1 VNDHLNDEELERLAF
16 QALTR
21 EQLAQIATRA
31 ITGRAE
37 DGELESVEEH
47 LFTCDCCVERA
58 KETVDFLRAMRDAAR
73 EIRKAESGWQIQ
85 LANAQGPHQ

>member
-1 VNDHLNDEELERLAF
+1 MNEHLNDEELEKLAF
-16 QALTR
+16 AALTR
-21 EQLAQIATRA
+21 EQLAEIATRT

-58 KETVDFLRAMRDAAR
+58 KETVEFLRAMRDAAR
-73 EIRKAESGWQIQ
+73 DIRSGESWQIP
-85 LANAQGPHQ
+85 ANAQGPHQ